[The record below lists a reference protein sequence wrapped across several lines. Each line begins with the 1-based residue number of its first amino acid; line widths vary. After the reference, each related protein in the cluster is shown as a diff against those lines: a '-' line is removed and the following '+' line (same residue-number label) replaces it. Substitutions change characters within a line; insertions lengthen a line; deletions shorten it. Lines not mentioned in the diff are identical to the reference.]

1 MQLNDKPWDGS
12 SPDKVKQEVESIGDI
27 NALEDVAKGLN
38 PSSTFSSIDVDP
50 GSESD
55 EVRLLVVGALLVAV
69 I

>member
-1 MQLNDKPWDGS
+1 MDGS

-38 PSSTFSSIDVDP
+38 PSSTGTFSSIDVDP

-55 EVRLLVVGALLVAV
+55 EVRLLVLVRFWLL
-69 I
+69 